1 MSTTSIFVRIDDGRV
16 KGSATSLGAKDDAD
30 AASDAEKY
38 ETWILADTVSFGLN
52 RDQSADSGS
61 SSGGGAG
68 AGAGAAAAGG
78 ASNPLTGLRTHAGNV
93 RITKQV
99 DLASCGLIRLLMSDE
114 PLEEVKIDIC
124 APTGEFGKFQWY
136 MRYVLGTCTVLD
148 YKLDLKP
155 GQDGSTP
162 TETIELDYNVLVTRF
177 RVWGEENKPTRDA
190 PEQKYDF
197 TEAHEDAGA

>member
-16 KGSATSLGAKDDAD
+16 KGSATSLGAQGDLD
-30 AASDAEKY
+30 AAAEAEKY
-38 ETWILADTVSFGLN
+38 ETWILADSVSFGLN
-52 RDQSADSGS
+52 RDQSAGSGS
-61 SSGGGAG
+61 SSGGGA
-68 AGAGAAAAGG
+68 AGGAAAAGG
-78 ASNPLTGLRTHAGNV
+78 ASNPLTGLRTQAGNV

-99 DLASCGLIRLLMSDE
+99 DLSSCGLIRLLMSDE
-114 PLEEVKIDIC
+114 PLAEVKIDIC
-124 APTGEFGKFQWY
+124 APTGTSGKFQWY

-162 TETIELDYNVLVTRF
+162 TETIEIDYNVLVTRF

-197 TEAHEDAGA
+197 TEAHDDAEA